1 MSAVNVAADKK
12 KGPGMLGTTPGP
24 GGKGFRGA
32 PTVSIV
38 TEPVDVI
45 EFIFGP
51 AFAAELESADAARPP
66 APPIPPYRR
75 TTAPRPADA
84 REVRSHLG
92 EAAGTFE
99 ALAAADFDAP
109 APALPSMADWIE
121 AEAQAVRAKG
131 SELAWWLAERMDEI
145 ARECRVLRA
154 ETPDEFDAR
163 SDVMA
168 EFHGGPR

>member
-1 MSAVNVAADKK
+1 
-12 KGPGMLGTTPGP
+12 
-24 GGKGFRGA
+24 
-32 PTVSIV
+32 VSIV
-38 TEPVDVI
+38 TKPVGI
-45 EFIFGP
+45 LGFLLGP
-51 AFAAELESADAARPP
+51 AEAARIEAADAA
-66 APPIPPYRR
+66 ASHRR
-75 TTAPRPADA
+75 TTAIQPADA

-92 EAAGTFE
+92 GAAGTFE
-99 ALAAADFDAP
+99 VLAPADFDAP

-154 ETPDEFDAR
+154 ETPDQFDAR

-168 EFHGGPR
+168 EFHGGP